1 MNAMQKIYLLTLSLP
16 LLLCLGGCAQLTKMQ
31 IESTCSKNAAYAAG
45 INDAKANKD
54 MRSDYAQICPD
65 HQDEYDNSYKAGYKF
80 GLQQHSKTIDI
91 NINHSSQTAQCMKD
105 NFGDEYCGLKK
116 GDNCVKNAYGDIKCG
131 LHCSINDFNEITC
144 AKERY
149 SKKP

>member
-1 MNAMQKIYLLTLSLP
+1 MPKQIKI
-16 LLLCLGGCAQLTKMQ
+16 C
-31 IESTCSKNAAYAAG
+31 
-45 INDAKANKD
+45 
-54 MRSDYAQICPD
+54 AQICPD

-91 NINHSSQTAQCMKD
+91 NINHSSQTAQCIKD

-116 GDNCVKNAYGDIKCG
+116 GDNCVKNVYGDIKCG